1 MTGKG
6 LGSVTR
12 ELAKGNLKDAV
23 KSINLEGVN
32 NAMSVMSGIYSTG
45 SEIKGALQSN
55 DKGNNGVLAISSNET
70 EDGRIEVRTG
80 LVSQKDRKKM
90 TDKEKEAE
98 KEKLKALGMTEKEI
112 EETEKK
118 VKQTKAADSVKTQKE
133 LEKEAKN
140 LLEVGGG
147 SDYKNMFDM
156 LIDSTR
162 QGLIN
167 AILGPGGKMSDLD
180 KMLSDAAGEEMK
192 ATGVIVVKDDK
203 GNIKSV
209 QVVGEKK
216 NAEAPFAPSKVAGT
230 YHLKVDGEPVT
241 VVVTANGGTIS
252 ASYSYYLEHYDEKG
266 ELTGKE
272 KKTVGPFIPS
282 YDPQT
287 GYGSAGEYNFHF
299 TNNGG
304 SIGLSVR

>member
-1 MTGKG
+1 
-6 LGSVTR
+6 
-12 ELAKGNLKDAV
+12 
-23 KSINLEGVN
+23 
-32 NAMSVMSGIYSTG
+32 MSGVYSTG
-45 SEIKGALQSN
+45 SEIKGAMQSN
-55 DKGNNGVLAISSNET
+55 DKGKNGILAISSSET

-80 LVSQKDRKKM
+80 LLSQKDRKKM

-133 LEKEAKN
+133 LEKEAQN
-140 LLEVGGG
+140 LLEAGGG

-180 KMLSDAAGEEMK
+180 KMLSEAAGEEMK

-216 NAEAPFAPSKVAGT
+216 NATAPFAPSKVAGT

-252 ASYSYYLEHYDEKG
+252 ASYYYFMEHYDEKG
-266 ELTGKE
+266 ELTRKE
-272 KKTVGPFIPS
+272 KKTVGPFTPS

-287 GYGSAGEYNFHF
+287 GYGSAGKYNFHF

-304 SIGLSVR
+304 SIGLSVH